1 MFVSFSKAFVEE
13 EKETMERKVFARE
26 KK

>member
-13 EKETMERKVFARE
+13 EKETMKRKVFVRE